1 MSNIKTVHPKG
12 LYVLFFTEMWERFS
26 YYGMRA
32 IFVLYLASKAT
43 GLNPGAGWLEADA
56 LALYGWYTMMVY
68 VMAVPGGIIADRW
81 LGQKKTVML
90 GGILL
95 CIGHFIL
102 AFDTIEAFYIGC
114 VFIVLGVGA
123 LKPNIS
129 SMVGSLYRKNDPNRT
144 KGFTLFYIGINIG
157 AFSAPLLVGYVGET
171 INWHYGFG
179 LAGIGMLLGQSVYIW
194 GQKHLKDIGNYIPK
208 KVDPESGRRAKEP
221 LTKVEKDRMVVL
233 GLAFLIAIIFW
244 GAYEQ
249 AGGLMNLFTK
259 SSVDRSLGSAIV
271 PTSWFQSLHAFYVIL
286 IGVPVAFIWNHLRKK
301 GKPNSTIF
309 KMGVGTIVTGL
320 GFIFLAK
327 AAYDAS
333 TLASGKA
340 SMIWI
345 LLAYLLHVVGELSI
359 SPVIL
364 NFITKLSPVKYVS
377 MMMGLY
383 FCASGFGNKLAGVLG
398 EAAFKQSSP
407 LEIFMG
413 IFVFCVLFGLLLIL
427 FSKKLNALTHGA
439 DEEVE
444 LKIETDSDEKHLI
457 VS

>member
-1 MSNIKTVHPKG
+1 MINSSKSVHPKG

-32 IFVLYLASKAT
+32 IFVLYLAAQAT
-43 GLNPGAGWLEADA
+43 GINPGIGWEKADA
-56 LALYGWYTMMVY
+56 IALYGWYTMMVY
-68 VMAVPGGIIADRW
+68 VLAVPGGIIADRF

-95 CIGHFIL
+95 CIGHFVL
-102 AFDTIEAFYIGC
+102 ALDSLNAFYIGC

-129 SMVGSLYRKNDPNRT
+129 SMVGSLYKKNDPNRT

-157 AFSAPLLVGYVGET
+157 AFTAPLLVGYVGET

-179 LAGIGMLLGQSVYIW
+179 MAGIGMLIGQIVYIW
-194 GQKHLKDIGNYIPK
+194 GQKYLEGIGDFIPK
-208 KVDPESGRRAKEP
+208 NLEENDERISKQP
-221 LTKVEKDRMVVL
+221 LTKIEKDRIIVL
-233 GLAFLIAIIFW
+233 GLTFLIAIIFW

-259 SSVDRSLGSAIV
+259 ESVNRSLGSFMV

-286 IGVPVAFIWNHLRKK
+286 IGVPIAALWVSFGRR
-301 GKPNSTIF
+301 GRQNSTIF
-309 KMGVGTIVTGL
+309 KLGIGTIITGI

-333 TLASGKA
+333 NLSTGQA

-345 LLAYLLHVVGELSI
+345 LIAYLLHVVGELSI

-383 FCASGFGNKLAGVLG
+383 FFATGIGNKLAGTLG
-398 EAAFKQSSP
+398 EAAFEESTP
-407 LEIFMG
+407 IEIFMG
-413 IFVFCVLFGLLLIL
+413 ITVFCVLFGLLLIV
-427 FSKKLNALTHGA
+427 FTKKLNALTHGA
-439 DEEVE
+439 DLEIAEDPVE
-444 LKIETDSDEKHLI
+444 SA
-457 VS
+457 

>member
-1 MSNIKTVHPKG
+1 MANSTKSIHPKG

-32 IFVLYLASKAT
+32 IFVLYLAAKAT
-43 GLNPGAGWLEADA
+43 GLNPGAGWEKADA

-68 VMAVPGGIIADRW
+68 VMAVPGGIIADRF

-102 AFDTIEAFYIGC
+102 ALDTIQAFYIGC

-157 AFSAPLLVGYVGET
+157 AFTAPLLVGYIGET

-179 LAGIGMLLGQSVYIW
+179 LAGIGMLIGQLVYIW
-194 GQKHLKDIGNYIPK
+194 GQKHLKGIGDFVPK
-208 KVDPESGRRAKEP
+208 VIDPASGKKAKEP
-221 LTKVEKDRMVVL
+221 LTKIEKDRMVVL
-233 GLAFLIAIIFW
+233 GLTFLIAIIFW

-259 SSVDRSLGSAIV
+259 ESVNRSIGSSVV
-271 PTSWFQSLHAFYVIL
+271 PTSWFQALHAFYVIL
-286 IGVPVAFIWNHLRKK
+286 IGVPVAFIWNYLRKK

-309 KMGVGTIVTGL
+309 KMGVGTIITGV

-333 TLASGKA
+333 TLSTGQA

-383 FCASGFGNKLAGVLG
+383 FCASGFGNKLAGILG
-398 EAAFKQSSP
+398 EAAFEDSSP
-407 LEIFMG
+407 FAIFMG
-413 IFVFCVLFGLLLIL
+413 IFIFCVLFGLLLIV
-427 FSKKLNALTHGA
+427 FVKKLNALTHGA
-439 DEEVE
+439 DLEVE
-444 LKIETDSDEKHLI
+444 SESVE
-457 VS
+457 SA

>member
-1 MSNIKTVHPKG
+1 MTNNSKSVHPKG

-32 IFVLYLASKAT
+32 IFVLYLAAKAT
-43 GLNPGAGWLEADA
+43 GVNPGVGWEKADA

-68 VMAVPGGIIADRW
+68 VLAVPGGIIADRL

-90 GGILL
+90 GGFLL
-95 CIGHFIL
+95 CIGHFVL
-102 AFDTIEAFYIGC
+102 AFDNITSFYIGC
-114 VFIVLGVGA
+114 IFIVLGVGA

-157 AFSAPLLVGYVGET
+157 AFTAPLLVGYVGET

-179 LAGIGMLLGQSVYIW
+179 MAGVGMLIGQVVYIW
-194 GQKHLKDIGNYIPK
+194 GQKYLKGIGDFVPK
-208 KVDPESGRRAKEP
+208 AVEAGTGKKTNVP
-221 LTKVEKDRMVVL
+221 LTKIEKDRMVVL

-259 SSVDRSLGSAIV
+259 EYVNRSLGSFTV

-286 IGVPVAFIWNHLRKK
+286 IGVPVAFLWNLMRKK

-309 KMGVGTIVTGL
+309 KMGIGTIITGL

-333 TLASGKA
+333 NLTSGQA

-345 LLAYLLHVVGELSI
+345 LIAYLLHVVGELSI
-359 SPVIL
+359 SPIIL
-364 NFITKLSPVKYVS
+364 NFITKLAPIKYVS

-383 FCASGFGNKLAGVLG
+383 FCASGLGNKLAGMLG
-398 EAAFKQSSP
+398 EAAFKGSTP
-407 LEIFMG
+407 FDIFMG
-413 IFVFCVLFGLLLIL
+413 IMIFCVVFGLLLIA
-427 FSKKLNALTHGA
+427 FVKKLNALTHGA
-439 DEEVE
+439 DLETESEPVE
-444 LKIETDSDEKHLI
+444 SA
-457 VS
+457 